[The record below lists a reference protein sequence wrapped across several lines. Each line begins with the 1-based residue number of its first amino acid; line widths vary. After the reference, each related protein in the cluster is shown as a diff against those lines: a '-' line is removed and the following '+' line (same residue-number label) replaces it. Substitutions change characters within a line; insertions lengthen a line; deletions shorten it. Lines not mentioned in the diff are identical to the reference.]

1 MSQWYVAKDGQSLGP
16 FTQEQMKQKIQA
28 GEVTGDDQVF
38 QSGMAAWAPARS
50 VGELSGFFGA
60 PGPAIPPPPP
70 RSGRSDEIDYVIEG
84 HEMQYV
90 EIELDPGE
98 SAISEAGAMLYMTE
112 QIKMETIFGDGRASQ
127 KSSGFMDKLV
137 GAGKRLLTGE
147 SLFTTIF
154 THTGGSGKQHVAF
167 GAPYPGKVIPMDLG
181 QKGGEIICQKDAFL
195 CAAKGVAIEI
205 AFQKK
210 IGTALFGGE
219 GFIMQKLLGDGM
231 AFLHAG
237 GFVFERQLKPGELLR
252 VDTGCLVA
260 LQPSVSYDVEF
271 VGSVKSALFGGEGFF
286 YATLRGPGHVWLQ
299 TLPFSRL
306 AGRIWSAAPQ
316 AGGRDK
322 GEGSIVPGFNN
333 LGRLLGGD

>member
-16 FTQEQMKQKIQA
+16 FSLDQMTEKINA
-28 GEVTGDDQVF
+28 GQITGEDQVF
-38 QSGMAAWAPARS
+38 HATMAAWAPARS
-50 VGELSGFFGA
+50 VGELSGLFGA
-60 PGPAIPPPPP
+60 TTPAIPPPPP
-70 RSGRSDEIDYVIEG
+70 RSGQSDEIDYIIEG

-98 SAISEAGAMLYMTE
+98 SAISEAGAMLYMTD
-112 QIKMETIFGDGRASQ
+112 QIKMETIFGDGRASN
-127 KSSGFMDKLV
+127 KASGFMDKLV

-147 SLFTTIF
+147 SLFMTIF
-154 THTGGSGKQHVAF
+154 SHSGGSGKQHVAF
-167 GAPYPGKVIPMDLG
+167 GAPYPGKVIPMDLQ

-237 GFVFERQLKPGELLR
+237 GFVFERQLKPGEVLR

-260 LQPSVSYDVEF
+260 LQPSVNYDVEF

-306 AGRIWSAAPQ
+306 AGRIWSAAPK
-316 AGGRDK
+316 GGGKDK
-322 GEGSIVPGFNN
+322 GEGSLMPGFND
-333 LGRLLGGD
+333 LGRLLGGE

>member
-1 MSQWYVAKDGQSLGP
+1 MSEWYVAKGGQTVGP
-16 FTQEQMKQKIQA
+16 FTLDQMKDKFQS
-28 GEVTGDDQVF
+28 GEITGEDQVF
-38 QSGMAAWAPARS
+38 KAGMAGWAPAKTVGDLSGMARPA
-50 VGELSGFFGA
+50 A
-60 PGPAIPPPPP
+60 AAPPPPP
-70 RSGRSDEIDYVIEG
+70 SGGTSDEIDYIIEG

-98 SAISEAGAMLYMTE
+98 SAISEAGAMLYMT
-112 QIKMETIFGDGRASQ
+112 QDIQMETIFGDGRANN
-127 KSSGFMDKLV
+127 KPKGFMDKLV
-137 GAGKRLLTGE
+137 GAGKRVLTGE
-147 SLFTTIF
+147 SLFTTVF
-154 THTGGSGKQHVAF
+154 THKGSVGKQHVAF
-167 GAPYPGKVIPMDLG
+167 GAPYPGKVIPMDLS
-181 QKGGEIICQKDAFL
+181 QRGGEIICQKDAFL

-219 GFIMQKLLGDGM
+219 GFIMQKLQGDGM

-237 GFVFERQLKPGELLR
+237 GFVFERQLKAGETLR

-260 LQPSVSYDVEF
+260 LQPSVQYDVEF
-271 VGSVKSALFGGEGFF
+271 VGSVKSAIFGGEGFF

-316 AGGRDK
+316 AGGSNK
-322 GEGSIVPGFNN
+322 GEGSLMPGFNT
-333 LGRLLGGD
+333 LGNILGGD